1 MVYLILVSC
10 RVGLIRFIVIDGVM
24 CYFLLIFSFIFGLL
38 CNIYG
43 IISLKLIVLCIYREN
58 KRERGNFLFVREEFV
73 FVINFYNK
81 WVVLII
87 LKLGNY

>member
-1 MVYLILVSC
+1 M
-10 RVGLIRFIVIDGVM
+10 
-24 CYFLLIFSFIFGLL
+24 
-38 CNIYG
+38 
-43 IISLKLIVLCIYREN
+43 SLKLIVLCIYREN